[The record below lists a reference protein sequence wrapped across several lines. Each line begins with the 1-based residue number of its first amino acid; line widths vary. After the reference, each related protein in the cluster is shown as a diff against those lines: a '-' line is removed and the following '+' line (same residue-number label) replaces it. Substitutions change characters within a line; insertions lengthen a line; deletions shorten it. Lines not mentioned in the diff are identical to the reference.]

1 MNFNLFIEHLRNSNA
16 DSAGGLDFFLSSARK
31 ESSFDDNGLGR
42 ETSFSKDL
50 EESSLSD
57 VNDGSGGGISGS
69 GLAIFL
75 RNQRPQLL
83 DVDPVMMLT
92 TSQTAT
98 TTVTTLS
105 VLTDTTLSVGHV
117 TAHLSG
123 LLVASDHYADLTESV
138 RQSKSDSKMG

>member
-42 ETSFSKDL
+42 ETSLSKDLKTVSNSVANLKELYL

-83 DVDPVMMLT
+83 DVDR
-92 TSQTAT
+92 AKKF
-98 TTVTTLS
+98 
-105 VLTDTTLSVGHV
+105 H
-117 TAHLSG
+117 
-123 LLVASDHYADLTESV
+123 
-138 RQSKSDSKMG
+138 K